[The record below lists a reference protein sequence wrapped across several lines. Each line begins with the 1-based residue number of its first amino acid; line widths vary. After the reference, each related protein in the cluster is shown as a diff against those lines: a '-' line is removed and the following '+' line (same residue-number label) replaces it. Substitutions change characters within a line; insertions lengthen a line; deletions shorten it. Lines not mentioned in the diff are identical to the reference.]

1 MLPEFTSME
10 AVQRFH
16 GNPDYAPL
24 LRLRQECAASD
35 IVPVEGWTPP
45 T

>member
-1 MLPEFTSME
+1 MLPEFPYME
-10 AVQRFH
+10 AKRRSY
-16 GNPDYAPL
+16 GNLVYAPL
-24 LRLRQECAASD
+24 LRLRQECAASW